1 MNMSEPKIQVC
12 CGGMFAERN
21 YEASQWGSR
30 FGKDSKKFVTTWPC
44 VRKERMEEE
53 NMDSL
58 AMPKQVDKFKRETAP
73 EKNSADFTAYQ
84 YVKYEPNEHAEM
96 SFHLVWHVRT
106 A

>member
-21 YEASQWGSR
+21 YEASQCGSR
-30 FGKDSKKFVTTWPC
+30 FGKDSRKFVTTWPC

-58 AMPKQVDKFKRETAP
+58 AMPKQVNKFKRETAP
-73 EKNSADFTAYQ
+73 ARK
-84 YVKYEPNEHAEM
+84 K
-96 SFHLVWHVRT
+96 VRISRHT
-106 A
+106 ST